1 MRALRACL
9 RMQLAGFIPFRSCS
23 APTCSAGLMYMVEE
37 LRDRWMTEEEEDEDD
52 DEEKDTLYVAGS
64 SSLVYSRPGG
74 RLLLPIEFVVTD
86 DC

>member
-1 MRALRACL
+1 
-9 RMQLAGFIPFRSCS
+9 
-23 APTCSAGLMYMVEE
+23 
-37 LRDRWMTEEEEDEDD
+37 MTEEEEDEDD